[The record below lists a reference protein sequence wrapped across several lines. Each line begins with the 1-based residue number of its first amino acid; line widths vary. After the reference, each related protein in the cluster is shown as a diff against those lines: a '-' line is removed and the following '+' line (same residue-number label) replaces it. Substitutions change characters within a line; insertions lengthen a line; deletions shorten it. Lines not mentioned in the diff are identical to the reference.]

1 MSQFEEVQT
10 VPLKDS
16 SGNNLTGGNNGQARY
31 NRRRGLAGLTMPR
44 VLIGLVVLILLIIIV
59 ILAVL
64 LTTGRCRGGSDES
77 DVSGKSG
84 SASTVYLDT
93 SNAPCRHQGVRLPR
107 AVLPSR
113 YLLEMRPV
121 LPLQNSSASVN
132 YGKVDMTVVCQQAT
146 RDVIFH
152 VGNEQNITKLTV
164 VSQSRADVAQSVE
177 LKQHCIGL
185 SQMYLRLARTCEQS
199 ETMLITIEYV
209 RVIDNKL
216 DGFYLGTYR
225 DKKKVTRNLASTH
238 MEPISA
244 RKAFPCFD
252 EPDMKA
258 KFELHMIRDSQYQTL
273 FNMPLNHTRP
283 DTACGPEAVG
293 GCYRDVFDESV
304 VMSTYLV
311 AFAILPLDYGSLTRE
326 VPTKY
331 GSVKVGIWAPSYAK
345 DHLQFA
351 MNVTEKVLPYFEDFF
366 NLPYPLPKLD
376 MIGVPD
382 FSAGAMENWGLII
395 YRFLTLLY
403 DPVYTQTLE
412 KQNVAEVITHEIAH
426 QWFGNIV
433 TMTWWDDLWLNEAF
447 ATFTQFIGVDVY
459 NPTWNMMDRCYVEFV
474 MNALQTDSMLHSH
487 PIIMAGVS
495 DPSEIESLFD
505 DISYFKGSSLI
516 RMLEGVIGRRVLKE
530 GLMIYLNRFAWRN
543 AASKDLFEAFSEAYR
558 KINQNSGAHSNS
570 PAENLTRVMDTW
582 TTQVNYPLVTVRIS
596 GNRLHFR
603 QERFLLYPN
612 GTQIWE
618 SHQTKYNYKWIIPVM
633 YLTDKTPEP
642 MWTWLDLEESKTVE
656 LDHTPAF
663 VKINLNQTGLYRC
676 NYEFSN
682 WQQLVKLSRQGY
694 FGSTDMA
701 GLLNDA
707 FTLAYIGR
715 LNISVPF
722 DLFETLEEDRLDS
735 GTPWTISMRKIS
747 ELQPL
752 MAQDQQSA
760 EKLVKLIFKVL
771 RKPLKAILSK
781 PQHLLTHTEKIKRQ
795 TLNQIAVMVDEP
807 IVANMYREKYQQWR
821 ANQSIILSPDEI
833 DFVYQ
838 LGITGGNTSD
848 WEFFWNKYNNDFVS
862 TYEKKHMISALA
874 MSPNLDIINRLI
886 QILFD
891 QGQIRQTDAITIAVK
906 FARRSGALDLVWT
919 HFTRNWDQLLK
930 IYGHMPFLMSDITK
944 FPADYYTEFDYE
956 RTREFFETHSL
967 TSGKRNAYQSL
978 ESIRANIAWIK
989 HNMESF
995 KTFIKNKVI
1004 E

>member
-1 MSQFEEVQT
+1 
-10 VPLKDS
+10 
-16 SGNNLTGGNNGQARY
+16 
-31 NRRRGLAGLTMPR
+31 
-44 VLIGLVVLILLIIIV
+44 
-59 ILAVL
+59 
-64 LTTGRCRGGSDES
+64 
-77 DVSGKSG
+77 
-84 SASTVYLDT
+84 
-93 SNAPCRHQGVRLPR
+93 
-107 AVLPSR
+107 
-113 YLLEMRPV
+113 
-121 LPLQNSSASVN
+121 
-132 YGKVDMTVVCQQAT
+132 
-146 RDVIFH
+146 
-152 VGNEQNITKLTV
+152 
-164 VSQSRADVAQSVE
+164 
-177 LKQHCIGL
+177 
-185 SQMYLRLARTCEQS
+185 
-199 ETMLITIEYV
+199 
-209 RVIDNKL
+209 
-216 DGFYLGTYR
+216 
-225 DKKKVTRNLASTH
+225 
-238 MEPISA
+238 
-244 RKAFPCFD
+244 
-252 EPDMKA
+252 
-258 KFELHMIRDSQYQTL
+258 
-273 FNMPLNHTRP
+273 NHTRP

-331 GSVKVGIWAPSYAK
+331 GSVK
-345 DHLQFA
+345 
-351 MNVTEKVLPYFEDFF
+351 
-366 NLPYPLPKLD
+366 
-376 MIGVPD
+376 
-382 FSAGAMENWGLII
+382 
-395 YRFLTLLY
+395 
-403 DPVYTQTLE
+403 TLE

-618 SHQTKYNYKWIIPVM
+618 SHQTNHVP
-633 YLTDKTPEP
+633 DRQNPEP

-760 EKLVKLIFKVL
+760 EKLVKLIFK
-771 RKPLKAILSK
+771 
-781 PQHLLTHTEKIKRQ
+781 
-795 TLNQIAVMVDEP
+795 
-807 IVANMYREKYQQWR
+807 
-821 ANQSIILSPDEI
+821 
-833 DFVYQ
+833 
-838 LGITGGNTSD
+838 
-848 WEFFWNKYNNDFVS
+848 
-862 TYEKKHMISALA
+862 
-874 MSPNLDIINRLI
+874 
-886 QILFD
+886 ILFD